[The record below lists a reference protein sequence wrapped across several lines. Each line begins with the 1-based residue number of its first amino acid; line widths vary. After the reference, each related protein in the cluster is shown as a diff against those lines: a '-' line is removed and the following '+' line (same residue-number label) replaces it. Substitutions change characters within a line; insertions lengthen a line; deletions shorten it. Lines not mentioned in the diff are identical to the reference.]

1 MNTQLNSTKECS
13 CAATRKKKMWQ
24 VLIDLFVVLVSIISL
39 IPLLIVLF
47 KSFFSF
53 DELSKMTKFYP
64 LPKEW
69 TLENFKFIFTC
80 DRLNIGKSMLWTFMV
95 AIFGVV
101 GSALVNTMAGYVF
114 ARMEFRGKNFFFAC
128 TVIQMFVPGMTTTLT
143 SYMQVAEMGML
154 NTFWV
159 LVIPGLASGGTVFF
173 YRQFMLNMPS
183 YLEEAA
189 LLDGCGRFQIYWRI
203 FVPMCKGPMVV
214 MGAGAFIGYWNA
226 WLWPTMTV
234 AQSDYMQVMQVIRSY
249 ETFYNR
255 SSGYEYA
262 AMAITFLVPL
272 AVFLIFQKE
281 ITRGYVLSGLK

>member
-1 MNTQLNSTKECS
+1 MNAQLTEKRN
-13 CAATRKKKMWQ
+13 ANYVATRKKKMWQ
-24 VLIDLFVVLVSIISL
+24 GLINTFVVLVSIASL

-47 KSFFSF
+47 KSFFTF

-64 LPKEW
+64 FPKEW
-69 TLENFKFIFTC
+69 TLDNFDFIFNC
-80 DRLNIGKSMLWTFMV
+80 DRLNIGQSMFWTFLAAV
-95 AIFGVV
+95 SGVI
-101 GSALVNTMAGYVF
+101 GSAIVNTMAGYVF
-114 ARMEFRGKNFFFAC
+114 ARLNFYGKKFFFAC

-143 SYMQVAEMGML
+143 SYMQVAEMGWL

-159 LVIPGLASGGTVFF
+159 LVIPGLANGSTVFF
-173 YRQFMLNMPS
+173 YRQFMLNLPNS
-183 YLEEAA
+183 LEEAA

-203 FVPMCKGPMVV
+203 FIPMCKGPMVV

-234 AQSDYMQVMQVIRSY
+234 GQSEYMQVMQVIKSY
-249 ETFYNR
+249 GTFYNR
-255 SSGYEYA
+255 SDGYVFA